1 MGNRAV
7 ITFDPKPTGDSL
19 GVYLHW
25 NGGAESVYAFLDAL
39 DHYAVRD
46 NSDAPYQLAR
56 FVQIVG
62 NFLGGTLSLG
72 VGHLR
77 QLDCDNGDNGLY
89 VVTRNAK
96 ERTVRRSDG
105 SFSEWW
111 PESRVE
117 SERVQAY
124 KHPYHTAEDSIVKA
138 IHVKNDAAFNVS

>member
-7 ITFDPKPTGDSL
+7 ITFDPNPTGDSL

-25 NGGAESVYAFLDAL
+25 NGGPESVYAFLDTL
-39 DHYAVRD
+39 DHYVVRD

-89 VVTRNAK
+89 AVTRISK
-96 ERTVRRSDG
+96 ERIVRRSDG
-105 SFSEWW
+105 SLTEWW
-111 PESRVE
+111 SEFRVE
-117 SERVQAY
+117 SERVSAY
-124 KHPYHTAEDSIVKA
+124 KHPYHTAADSIAKA
-138 IHVKNDAAFNVS
+138 IHEKNDAAFKES